1 MARSRTEGRELLRQ
15 LALRGQSWAGIEV
28 TTLRPL
34 ALGIAA
40 DCMAAEGV
48 RVVDEFEEQAMV
60 EQAID
65 EVVRSRPKTTFDG
78 LANRVGFRDAVRR
91 SVSALRRA
99 GVRPEAVRRASRT
112 EKLVFLGSVLQ
123 RFESALQR
131 RRLTDTAGVLRRACQ
146 ALADNGWAPQANR
159 SVFLLPGQEARGLPG
174 RFLITLRRAG
184 AIVLKTDPVE
194 CLAVPAAVR
203 SVWDVAPHESPT
215 SFLHAAGRQV
225 PRRFGIDIDVFA
237 AASVYDELRG
247 VLRRILACGA
257 RWDEVEIIT
266 TNPALYG
273 SALHALAVPM
283 KVPVTF
289 AAGLPVER
297 TRPGRVVSGYFR
309 WVESGYQESV
319 IRALIEAEDIKP
331 PKPHD
336 WIDGPRL
343 ARALRRLR
351 IGWGRSRYQA
361 AIDHALGQL
370 DLRTPERYKDDEQF
384 VRRRNRD
391 KQDLEALRELLLAVL
406 EATPSARP
414 SGPERSRPD
423 RSPPAQRACWSASPR
438 ARTPT
443 GPPGGSCDA
452 GWTGSRRRFI
462 ARPTSIQP
470 P

>member
-1 MARSRTEGRELLRQ
+1 MGF
-15 LALRGQSWAGIEV
+15 AGE
-28 TTLRPL
+28 
-34 ALGIAA
+34 
-40 DCMAAEGV
+40 
-48 RVVDEFEEQAMV
+48 
-60 EQAID
+60 
-65 EVVRSRPKTTFDG
+65 S
-78 LANRVGFRDAVRR
+78 FRFLV
-91 SVSALRRA
+91 A
-99 GVRPEAVRRASRT
+99 GA
-112 EKLVFLGSVLQ
+112 
-123 RFESALQR
+123 
-131 RRLTDTAGVLRRACQ
+131 
-146 ALADNGWAPQANR
+146 
-159 SVFLLPGQEARGLPG
+159 EARGLPG
-174 RFLITLRRAG
+174 RFLTTLRRAG

-194 CLAVPAAVR
+194 CLPSLPPCAASGMWFRTSLRPASSTRPGVR
-203 SVWDVAPHESPT
+203 SPGA
-215 SFLHAAGRQV
+215 
-225 PRRFGIDIDVFA
+225 FGIDIDVFA

-391 KQDLEALRELLLAVL
+391 KQDLEACANFCSAVL
-406 EATPSARP
+406 EATPSGEALGSGKVSPGQIATGAKSLLERVTEGTDTDRTARRQLRRRLDRVEATLHRETDFDSASVTVQGFLKISVP
-414 SGPERSRPD
+414 PPREDGSAPWGSAPGHLYLTDIKHGGVTGRPFTFVAGLDERSLRGPSLEDPFLLGWRALAVGPGEAAACKRPGPKNRASFLPACLPACAG
-423 RSPPAQRACWSASPR
+423 RSRSATPAGTLR
-438 ARTPT
+438 
-443 GPPGGSCDA
+443 G
-452 GWTGSRRRFI
+452 
-462 ARPTSIQP
+462 
-470 P
+470 